1 MFQTNVTSPELI
13 MIRILIGIVSL
24 LFLMT
29 LASCGGGGGGGGND
43 DDNQSSSGG
52 NNQSSSTAAVNCNN
66 DQGAAISA
74 RNNTS
79 HRIGQSCLT
88 CHKSGGSAVAFTVAG
103 TVFKSGGS
111 VGNPNATVRLY
122 THNSNSIV
130 STLVTDKC
138 GNFYTTANV
147 PGLFVAGGPLVDG
160 VDVVVEDTVGGLH
173 TMPGLITSG
182 GCNGCHG
189 ATNGKIIAN

>member
-1 MFQTNVTSPELI
+1 MLRLI
-13 MIRILIGIVSL
+13 TIGIFML
-24 LFLMT
+24 LP
-29 LASCGGGGGGGGND
+29 ACGGGGGGSGSEQNSTSTATT
-43 DDNQSSSGG
+43 SSSP
-52 NNQSSSTAAVNCNN
+52 SIVSCNN
-66 DQGAAISA
+66 TQGSAISA

-88 CHKSGGSAVAFTVAG
+88 CHTAGGSATAFTVAG
-103 TVFKSGGS
+103 TIFKSGGT

-122 THNSNSIV
+122 THNTNTIV

-138 GNFYTTANV
+138 GNFYTTATI
-147 PGLFVAGGPLVDG
+147 PGLFVQGGPSVTG
-160 VDVVVEDTVGGLH
+160 VDPVVEDSFGGFH

-189 ATNGKIIAN
+189 SSNPKIIAN

>member
-1 MFQTNVTSPELI
+1 
-13 MIRILIGIVSL
+13 MIRIIATIFSL
-24 LFLMT
+24 LVLMT
-29 LASCGGGGGGGGND
+29 LASCGGGGGGGGGGGNDDD
-43 DDNQSSSGG
+43 DDNQS
-52 NNQSSSTAAVNCNN
+52 SSSTAAVNCNN

-88 CHKSGGSAVAFTVAG
+88 CHKASGSAVAFTVAG
-103 TVFKSGGS
+103 TVFKSGGT

-122 THNSNSIV
+122 THNSNTIV
-130 STLVTDKC
+130 STLVADKC
-138 GNFYTTANV
+138 GNFYTTATV

-160 VDVVVEDTVGGLH
+160 VDVVVEDTAGGLH

>member
-1 MFQTNVTSPELI
+1 MKLFTTF
-13 MIRILIGIVSL
+13 ILFSL
-24 LFLMT
+24 LTSLT
-29 LASCGGGGGGGGND
+29 ACGGGGGGGD
-43 DDNQSSSGG
+43 KDNENST
-52 NNQSSSTAAVNCNN
+52 SSTANSAGQSSTVAVNCNN
-66 DQGAAISA
+66 DQGTAIST

-88 CHKSGGSAVAFTVAG
+88 CHKTGGSATKFTVAG
-103 TVFKSGGS
+103 TIFKSGGT

-122 THNSNSIV
+122 AHNTNTVV

-138 GNFYTTANV
+138 GNFYTTAAV
-147 PGLFVAGGPLVDG
+147 SGLFVQGGPLVNG
-160 VDVVVEDTVGGLH
+160 VDPVVEDSVGGLH

>member
-1 MFQTNVTSPELI
+1 
-13 MIRILIGIVSL
+13 MIRIISAITSL
-24 LFLMT
+24 LFLMV
-29 LASCGGGGGGGGND
+29 LASCGGGGGGGGGND
-43 DDNQSSSGG
+43 DGNNQSSSGG
-52 NNQSSSTAAVNCNN
+52 NNPSSSTAAVNCNN

-103 TVFKSGGS
+103 TVFKSGGTA
-111 VGNPNATVRLY
+111 GNQNATVRLY
-122 THNSNSIV
+122 THNSNTIV

-138 GNFYTTANV
+138 GNFYTTATV
-147 PGLFVAGGPLVDG
+147 PGLFVAGGPLVNG
-160 VDVVVEDTVGGLH
+160 VDVVVEDSAGGLH
-173 TMPGLITSG
+173 TMPGLITGG